1 MRIQNVD
8 VKVME
13 LLQKGNNVKTLEPY
27 EVWYFLDNGDEV
39 ELTYH
44 PQREN
49 VRLQPGMIINCSYE
63 LTMTRTKKRKQNSNE
78 YYWAKN
84 YYGKIFNVIV
94 KSKMDTVENGSKVIQ
109 EMQPKPQPQ
118 PTPNPYGTYQYPFK
132 QPQPQQ
138 MQLNPVFTSNSKT
151 EVNQAF
157 PQNEEE
163 LVKWA
168 FQEEDIDLPPDDTEQ
183 GEIEHEYQ
191 V

>member
-13 LLQKGNNVKTLEPY
+13 LLQKGNNAKTLEPY
-27 EVWYFLDNGDEV
+27 EVWYILDNGDEV

-49 VRLQPGMIINCSYE
+49 IKLQSGMIINCSYE

-78 YYWAKN
+78 YYWVKN
-84 YYGKIFNVIV
+84 YYGRLFNVIV
-94 KSKMDTVENGSKVIQ
+94 KSRIDTVENGSRVIKD
-109 EMQPKPQPQ
+109 MQPK
-118 PTPNPYGTYQYPFK
+118 
-132 QPQPQQ
+132 PQQ

-157 PQNEEE
+157 PQNKEE

-168 FQEEDIDLPPDDTEQ
+168 FEEDIDLPPNDTEE
-183 GEIEHEYQ
+183 GEENNEYQ
-191 V
+191 I

>member
-13 LLQKGNNVKTLEPY
+13 LLQKGNNAKTLEPY
-27 EVWYFLDNGDEV
+27 EVWYFKDNGDEL

-44 PQREN
+44 PQRES

-63 LTMTRTKKRKQNSNE
+63 LTVSRTKKKKPTSNE
-78 YYWAKN
+78 YYWVKS

-94 KSKMDTVENGSKVIQ
+94 KSKIDTVENGSQVIKQ
-109 EMQPKPQPQ
+109 MQPKPQ
-118 PTPNPYGTYQYPFK
+118 
-132 QPQPQQ
+132 Q
-138 MQLNPVFTSNSKT
+138 MQINPVFTSNSKVET
-151 EVNQAF
+151 QAAF
-157 PQNEEE
+157 PQNQEE

-168 FQEEDIDLPPDDTEQ
+168 FQEEEIDLPPDDTEQ